1 VVLVVVEQVVLD
13 LKETADLAE
22 HMVMLVV
29 LVVVMVVLAAA
40 VPVVLV
46 MMVPLVVVMVVLDF
60 KYLQLTVIPQ
70 HQ

>member
-1 VVLVVVEQVVLD
+1 MVLVVVEQVVLD
-13 LKETADLAE
+13 LMATADLVV
-22 HMVMLVV
+22 HMVMMVV
-29 LVVVMVVLAAA
+29 LVVLMAVLAAV

-46 MMVPLVVVMVVLDF
+46 LMAPLVVVMVVLDF